1 MDLLPDDEQAEVAAV
16 SASFLA
22 DRLPAKRLME
32 LEGSTETVDP
42 SVWVE
47 IAELGWFGLGL
58 DESAGGVGYT
68 LAEETLLFH
77 QIGRQLGPTPL
88 LASVLAA
95 HACAASG
102 DRERLAGLVGG
113 ELLAALALARPDGSA
128 DLLDADRAD
137 LLVRVDPTGASLLDA
152 ASVAQRA
159 PMACVDDVVSLAR
172 AELDPAE
179 VLVTV
184 AGPDLWL
191 RGAVLTAAMLSGIA
205 DASRD
210 DAVAYAL
217 EREQFGKS
225 IGTFQAIKHAC
236 ADMAVRSE
244 MAYTQVLYA
253 ALAVRDD
260 IPGAAEQTAAAKVV
274 AGESAAAN
282 SAADVQV
289 HGGYG
294 FTTEYLPQY
303 FVKRAHVLDRC
314 FGSARDHLD
323 ALVA

>member
-32 LEGSTETVDP
+32 LEGATETVDP
-42 SVWVE
+42 SVWGA

-58 DESAGGVGYT
+58 DEAAGGVGYT
-68 LAEETLLFH
+68 LAEEALLFH
-77 QIGRQLGPTPL
+77 QIGRQLGPPLL
-88 LASVLAA
+88 LASVLAV
-95 HACAASG
+95 HACAAAG
-102 DRERLAGLVGG
+102 DTDRLGGLLGG
-113 ELLAALALARPDGSA
+113 ELTAALALARPDGSA

-137 LLVRVDPTGASLLDA
+137 LLVRVDATGASLFDAGA
-152 ASVAQRA
+152 ASQRA

-172 AELDPAE
+172 ADIGGAE
-179 VLVTV
+179 ALVAV
-184 AGPDLWL
+184 SGPDLWL
-191 RGAVLTAAMLSGIA
+191 RGVVLTAAMLSGIA
-205 DASRD
+205 DAARD

-217 EREQFGKS
+217 EREQFGKA
-225 IGTFQAIKHAC
+225 IGTFQAVKHAC

-253 ALAVRDD
+253 ALAVRDQ
-260 IPGAAEQTAAAKVV
+260 IPGAADQAAAAKVV
-274 AGESAAAN
+274 AAESAAAN

-294 FTTEYLPQY
+294 FTTEYLPQF

-314 FGSARDHLD
+314 FGSSRDHLG